1 MNSPA
6 LSDISLSDDALDAYF
21 ATSYV
26 PPSMWPTPPPAT
38 PEMGGCLAKSMEGV
52 VEDSFT
58 CPVTGEDLLGPAT
71 HLTNL
76 IPPNACQNRPSA
88 PRIAHYLSRS
98 ALPIELIA
106 FAACMLDDLTSRFA
120 ATWLNA
126 CHDIDNPAPTS
137 SLTGTPFPP
146 TLRRSRQPIPV
157 DPELIVLAA
166 LSITNSYHQ
175 DHSFSKEFWTTV
187 VAERQ
192 FSVRQLN
199 VTISAMLA
207 DLNYRLEVF
216 TPERVKEALEYMRN
230 ASRTVARGKGL
241 EEKELVNE
249 TQGLDMGLKM
259 RRERPA
265 LKVPI
270 ARTSIWM
277 NGQCTPEPS
286 P

>member
-6 LSDISLSDDALDAYF
+6 LSDISLSDEALDAYF

-26 PPSMWPTPPPAT
+26 PPSMWPTPPPVT
-38 PEMGGCLAKSMEGV
+38 PEMGGSLSKSMEGV

-58 CPVTGEDLLGPAT
+58 CLVTGEDLLAT
-71 HLTNL
+71 HLSSL

-88 PRIAHYLSRS
+88 PRIAQYLSRS

-106 FAACMLDDLTSRFA
+106 FSACMLDNLTSRFA
-120 ATWLNA
+120 TTWLNA
-126 CHDIDNPAPTS
+126 CQDTAVNPTGLS
-137 SLTGTPFPP
+137 HSLTRPSDQFPP
-146 TLRRSRQPIPV
+146 TLRRTRQLIPV

-166 LSITNSYHQ
+166 LSLTNSYHQ

-187 VAERQ
+187 VAERK

-207 DLNYRLEVF
+207 DLNYRLQVF
-216 TPERVKEALEYMRN
+216 TAERVEEALEYMRRVG
-230 ASRTVARGKGL
+230 RTDV
-241 EEKELVNE
+241 VNE
-249 TQGLDMGLKM
+249 TPGMDMGLKG

-265 LKVPI
+265 LKVPM
-270 ARTSIWM
+270 AGTSIWM